1 MKNTKFNK
9 ERVLTLSF
17 GHLSHDIF
25 SSFLAPLLPLLIEK
39 LNITLFMSAFLDI
52 ARRVP
57 ALFNPFFGL
66 IAEKRGAKYFVILTP
81 TITALSMTLIGLS
94 NSYTMLMILLIV
106 AGISSALFHV
116 PSPTMVKEASGDRVG
131 LGMSFFMVGGELART
146 IGPLLVL
153 SAISYWGL
161 EEIYRLM
168 PIGLVASWILYIKLK
183 DFEIDKSLTKT
194 REKGDIKKILI
205 KYYLFFISIGFF
217 IMAQSGMK
225 SALSFYLP
233 VYLVQQGESLWYAGI
248 SLSILQFFGILGAF
262 LSGNVSDRI
271 GRKKTLI
278 ITTIGSIIFMA
289 LFIWSNNIILLVF
302 LGLFIFSTN
311 PVLMALVQDNSP
323 TMPTFMNSIYMS
335 INFGVSSLMVFLIG
349 YLGDNYGLETTYV
362 VSTLIGLIAIPMVLI
377 IK

>member
-1 MKNTKFNK
+1 LKNTKFNK